1 MKRQQTAK
9 EKELA
14 DNVRLR
20 RAWKQ
25 YHKDLLKEALTG
37 RHTDIMQQLMARI
50 KELRSARELVAFIEM
65 QDWGAIDANTCRRST
80 MRYRGSRCARSRSS
94 AESSTSFPQ

>member
-37 RHTDIMQQLMARI
+37 RHADIMQQSDGPA
-50 KELRSARELVAFIEM
+50 
-65 QDWGAIDANTCRRST
+65 
-80 MRYRGSRCARSRSS
+80 
-94 AESSTSFPQ
+94 